1 MNISISKTDE
11 RSEIEKLEYFINVS
25 NNMAI
30 KLSEN
35 VL

>member
-25 NNMAI
+25 NNMDI